1 MTDGEVANAAA
12 STTTTAADAA
22 PDAAKNGAAPAAAG
36 PVDPEKKAKAVS
48 IRQAQLVQGGDDR

>member
-12 STTTTAADAA
+12 ASAAATTATAA
-22 PDAAKNGAAPAAAG
+22 PDASKDAAAPAAAG

-48 IRQAQLVQGGDDR
+48 TTNWLLTE

>member
-12 STTTTAADAA
+12 STATTAADAA
-22 PDAAKNGAAPAAAG
+22 ADAAKNGAAPAAAG

-48 IRQAQLVQGGDDR
+48 NETSFSE

>member
-12 STTTTAADAA
+12 AAASTTAAD
-22 PDAAKNGAAPAAAG
+22 DASKNAAAPAAAG

-48 IRQAQLVQGGDDR
+48 MRR